1 MFSKDASAG
10 KTKKGEDKNTKGLKI
25 VEFSDARL
33 EGLIGSNLYEQ
44 LVEDIELLDELGAEL
59 DLQKV
64 HDGQLTPVFFGSGGN
79 NFGVKLF
86 LDTFLGYSTKPRK
99 RTTRDGSVL
108 HPTDEN
114 FCGFVFKLQAN
125 MDPRHRDKVAFVRV
139 VSGRFERG
147 MKVTNART
155 KKQVALSRPSA
166 LFGQDKTVLD
176 VGFAGDIIG
185 LNNPGS
191 FEIGDTL
198 YMGGS
203 QRELP
208 SIPTFTPE
216 LFAYLRCVLRVTKS
230 QNGLPIQ
237 DINHFSFAI
246 TEIATP
252 GSTSSSRKVSPSCSA
267 RAPCRCV
274 LRVSQIRQRTVCP
287 YKTLTTFLLQ
297 VMYSRDAIKQDPIL
311 AAVGGLQF
319 EVVQH
324 RMKQEYGVETTL
336 DPLAFSVARGVVGGW
351 DSVDAAGRIFNAQCV
366 KDQVRICTYHPA
378 SLIAHTRR

>member
-10 KTKKGEDKNTKGLKI
+10 KTKKGEDKNTKGLEI
-25 VEFSDARL
+25 VEFSQSVKDTVDEITYTQVCEELELL
-33 EGLIGSNLYEQ
+33 EGAGADF
-44 LVEDIELLDELGAEL
+44 DIDAVLAG
-59 DLQKV
+59 K
-64 HDGQLTPVFFGSGGN
+64 LTPVFFGSAAN
-79 NFGVKLF
+79 NFGVQLLLDRF
-86 LDTFLGYSTKPRK
+86 LELSPPPIPRK
-99 RTTRDGSVL
+99 SDDQDVNPASK
-108 HPTDEN
+108 E
-114 FCGFVFKLQAN
+114 FSAFVFKLQAN

-208 SIPTFTPE
+208 PIPTFTPE

-237 DINHFSFAI
+237 DINHTF
-246 TEIATP
+246 
-252 GSTSSSRKVSPSCSA
+252 R
-267 RAPCRCV
+267 
-274 LRVSQIRQRTVCP
+274 LQSQ
-287 YKTLTTFLLQ
+287 K
-297 VMYSRDAIKQDPIL
+297 
-311 AAVGGLQF
+311 
-319 EVVQH
+319 
-324 RMKQEYGVETTL
+324 
-336 DPLAFSVARGVVGGW
+336 
-351 DSVDAAGRIFNAQCV
+351 
-366 KDQVRICTYHPA
+366 
-378 SLIAHTRR
+378 